1 MEKTEVVA
9 ERSGFGK
16 MLPPKLP
23 LDKIKLQIPKKWAFV
38 KESILLSIG
47 FLWGNTT
54 VFQILNTMGIAYISA
69 FLIVQHSPVRSFQIY
84 SECYPVEYLRIRL
97 GLVIDSKRPH
107 IVYY

>member
-54 VFQILNTMGIAYISA
+54 VF
-69 FLIVQHSPVRSFQIY
+69 RSEERRVGK
-84 SECYPVEYLRIRL
+84 ECYRSSSSRN
-97 GLVIDSKRPH
+97 
-107 IVYY
+107 IV